1 LLKGYELM
9 AELMSRADLLGW
21 IAVIFTLAAFSMR
34 TMRPLRVAAIGANL
48 FFIAYAYLEGA
59 VPILA
64 LHAVLLPF
72 NVVRLW
78 QLTVAEWPVDR
89 QAGRSLRARDRL
101 MLRRLLSAT
110 WPK

>member
-1 LLKGYELM
+1 M
-9 AELMSRADLLGW
+9 MSLTDLLGW

-34 TMRPLRVAAIGANL
+34 TMKPLRMAAIGANL

-59 VPILA
+59 LPILA

-72 NVVRLW
+72 NVVRLR
-78 QLTVAEWPVDR
+78 QLTVVERPAER
-89 QAGRSLRARDRL
+89 QAQGGLRDWDRFV
-101 MLRRLLSAT
+101 LRRFLSTA